1 MPEGSGPYTGSV
13 AIPRVSDPGSKVT
26 VVRRSD
32 CPHGVLAVVAIKA
45 LADSLGFPVRIEEIL
60 VKTDEDARVHRCLGS
75 PTVRIN
81 YQDVEPGA
89 RGRTSFGT
97 T

>member
-1 MPEGSGPYTGSV
+1 MRPAGVGTPASPEGTPDRT
-13 AIPRVSDPGSKVT
+13 VT

-32 CPHGVLAVVAIKA
+32 CSHGVGAVVAIKA
-45 LADSLGFPVRIEEIL
+45 LATTLGLPIRIEEML
-60 VKTDEDARVHRCLGS
+60 VETDEDARVQLCLGS
-75 PTVRIN
+75 PTIRVN
-81 YQDVEPGA
+81 GQDVEPDA